1 MGALLKGEAP
11 MRFITGLAFA
21 ACLVACSGHSALAAI
36 GDSASQP
43 LVIAFNGGA
52 VTLDPIMR
60 AESTTTAWQQ
70 HIFDTITIE
79 GTHGELEPHIALT
92 WRSVDPTTW
101 RLTLRQGV
109 KFQDGTPMTAEDV
122 GESILDTARNPKSQF
137 RELANSVSG
146 YKVISPD
153 TIEVTFSRPDPVFPV
168 HLEGIPVM
176 PEALIKKEGR
186 EAFANHPIG
195 TGPYR
200 FVSWLAD
207 DHLDLAAWDG
217 FWGDKPAF
225 RYVHLD
231 SIPNGATRLASLLSG
246 QIQVAE
252 KIDPSDFQRV
262 KNSGKAYISLTPG
275 QRTIYLAMDYWRVT
289 GSPGMPAG
297 QKNPFMDPRV
307 REAVRLAINVPA
319 IKAKIFNGAAEIA
332 AQFTPHG
339 VEGFDPSLKAPAYN
353 VAGAKKLLAEAG
365 YPNGFSVRLDGPND
379 RYLEDSLVEQAIG
392 GLLSQAGIKVSVN
405 SVPKAVFF
413 PQVDKGDFTM
423 YFAGWGSNSA
433 ITTWGAMYHCR
444 DEKAGFGVVNREHFC
459 DPEADAQM
467 QQAGSNFDAD
477 ARAKQIAVAYHDAD
491 QVKYAYLPLYYEDVI
506 AGVAN
511 SIDYTSR
518 EDEQIFAWQMKRK

>member
-1 MGALLKGEAP
+1 MRRFTGMALGA
-11 MRFITGLAFA
+11 GLAV
-21 ACLVACSGHSALAAI
+21 LGGSGALAAI
-36 GDSASQP
+36 GDSPDQP
-43 LVIAFNGGA
+43 LVIAFNGGG

-79 GTHGELEPHIALT
+79 GVHGELEPRIAVK
-92 WRSVDPTTW
+92 WESPDPSTW
-101 RLTLRQGV
+101 RLTLRPGV
-109 KFQDGTPMTAEDV
+109 KFQDGSAMTAEDV
-122 GESILDTARNPKSQF
+122 GESILDTGRNPRSQF

-146 YKVISPD
+146 YKVVSQD
-153 TIEVTFSRPDPVFPV
+153 TIDVTFSRPDPTFPV

-186 EAFANHPIG
+186 EAFAKHPIG
-195 TGPYR
+195 TGAYK

-225 RYVHLD
+225 THVHLE

-252 KIDPSDFQRV
+252 KIDPADFPRV
-262 KNSGKAYISLTPG
+262 KDSGKAYISLTPG
-275 QRTIYLAMDYWRVT
+275 QRTMYLAMDYWRET

-307 REAVRLAINVPA
+307 REAVWMAINVPA
-319 IKAKIFNGAAEIA
+319 IKNKIFNGAADVA

-339 VEGFDPSLKAPAYN
+339 VEGFDPALKPPEYS
-353 VAGAKKLLAEAG
+353 VAGAKKLLADAG

-379 RYLEDSLVEQAIG
+379 RYLEDSLVEQAVG
-392 GLLSQAGIKVSVN
+392 GLLAQAGIKVSVN
-405 SVPKAVFF
+405 SVPKAIFF

-433 ITTWGAMYHCR
+433 ITTWGAVFHCK
-444 DEKAGFGVVNREHFC
+444 DNKAGFGVTNREHFC
-459 DPEADAQM
+459 DPEADEM
-467 QQAGSNFDAD
+467 MSHAGSNFDTA
-477 ARAKQIAVAYHDAD
+477 ARTKQVQEAYHDAER
-491 QVKYAYLPLYYEDVI
+491 VKYAYLPLYYEDVI

-511 SIDYTSR
+511 SVDYTSR
-518 EDEQIFAWQMKRK
+518 QDEQIFAWQMKRK